1 MIAKRQTLAVE
12 RPGYAGN
19 GVRIKTI
26 ALPAEHGGW
35 GFVLEPIALGLLL
48 APSIAGLFL
57 ALSAIGIFLARN
69 PLTLVVVNH
78 RRTSPRTLL
87 ARRFAALYLVSG
99 GALFVLALTFAPH
112 SFIVPILIAAP
123 LMVVQLVHDWT
134 GQRRVLLAELAG
146 TVGISSLATAIAIC
160 GGLPYPAAFALWA
173 IMIGR
178 AVPAILYVRTCL
190 SHLHRRTSSPLP
202 MLVAHS
208 LALAAM
214 VVLFRASLVP
224 GLAIGVMSILL
235 VRALIGFDLARRRI
249 PTAKQLGFA
258 EIGCG
263 IIMVLAVWLGSNR

>member
-1 MIAKRQTLAVE
+1 MIASRQTLTVT
-12 RPGYAGN
+12 RRGYAGN

-48 APSIAGLFL
+48 APSIAGLYL
-57 ALSAIGIFLARN
+57 ALSAVGIFLARN
-69 PLTLVVVNH
+69 PLTLVVVN
-78 RRTSPRTLL
+78 RRRASPRTLL

-99 GALFVLALTFAPH
+99 GAFFLLALTFAPR
-112 SFIVPILIAAP
+112 SFLVPILIAAP
-123 LMVVQLVHDWT
+123 LMIVQLVYDWT

-146 TVGISSLATAIAIC
+146 TVGISSLVTAIAIC
-160 GGLPYPAAFALWA
+160 GGLPRPAAFAIWA

-178 AVPAILYVRTCL
+178 AVPAILYVRACL
-190 SHLHRRTSSPLP
+190 THLHRRTSSPLP

-208 LALAAM
+208 LALAGT
-214 VVLFRASLVP
+214 VILVRAALVP
-224 GLAIGVMSILL
+224 ASAIGVMSFLL

-263 IIMVLAVWLGSNR
+263 AMMILAVWLGSN

>member
-1 MIAKRQTLAVE
+1 MIANRQTLTAK
-12 RPGYAGN
+12 RPGHAGN

-48 APSIAGLFL
+48 APSLAGFCL
-57 ALSAIGIFLARN
+57 AISAVGIFLARN
-69 PLTLVVVNH
+69 PLTLVVVN
-78 RRTSPRTLL
+78 RRRASPRTLL
-87 ARRFAALYLVSG
+87 ARRFAALYLIIG
-99 GALFVLALTFAPH
+99 GALFVLAFIVAPH
-112 SFIVPILIAAP
+112 WFVVPILIAAP

-134 GQRRVLLAELAG
+134 GKRRVLLAELAG

-160 GGLPYPAAFALWA
+160 GGLPQRTAFALWA

-178 AVPAILYVRTCL
+178 AVPAILYVRACL
-190 SHLHRRTSSPLP
+190 AHLHRRSSSPLP
-202 MLVAHS
+202 MLLAHS

-224 GLAIGVMSILL
+224 GSAIGVMSILL
-235 VRALIGFDLARRRI
+235 LRALIGFDLARRRI
-249 PTAKQLGFA
+249 PTAKQLGFT

-263 IIMVLAVWLGSNR
+263 AMMILAIWLGSN